1 MNAKCHNCGREYM
14 TARTLA
20 GKAVPCRS
28 CRALNDGAGGPPP
41 AAPVESR
48 ASKANEPA
56 SGKPLA
62 GAAFQVGETQRRP
75 DPSVVAAA
83 EAHAAVAVA
92 QANAAGPQAQ
102 RVGAMNRVVMAL
114 GIGAAML
121 ALVVIGGLLFMRYL
135 QSSSSTE
142 RDWSS
147 AQMAVPQVVSQ
158 RGSGSGFIIEE
169 DDRLWIVTNSSV
181 LQGARDVALHF
192 RDPHDGHEVFRLP
205 GLRTADF
212 TVDSGFKNS
221 DDLPEDGLGHELAAL
236 SVETF
241 RPQLES
247 IGVEPLTIAS
257 LKELRSGLRVVAF
270 GHPSSSAVA
279 FDNGEASASNGTAVH
294 SIFDGI
300 ISGIHHNEGVPAL
313 LQTNASV
320 TDGCVGGPLVVESS
334 GEVAGVTA
342 WVDIDPRTGVAK
354 AGMSYAIA
362 AEQILRVI
370 RQGEQFRRERAEL
383 INTARETV
391 AEPADGELEEVGW
404 PTFSHMSDAVDALKS
419 EGWTFAMRKV
429 ALTDSNGFF
438 TGVYQATGP
447 GLVEVA
453 ILALPKDSRID
464 VDITDVAAGGLIG
477 VGSNDESEP
486 GKMTMVT
493 LRQLG
498 ANQLLQVAPRTVIT
512 VPIQTYS
519 TTFLVQAR
527 FVVVIMERPV
537 AGDARAQPRSST
549 SEPSR
554 PSQAETTVTVDERS
568 ELDESP
574 PLSSQVSPASS
585 SSPPATAPSVA
596 QGGVASAVELHD
608 GMAPVVF
615 ASSLIGL
622 REFDLRFLTNQSS
635 SDAFD
640 QLNEAFVTDTHSFH
654 PDDPR
659 FAEDIMWASL
669 FSRFY
674 FRSVPDKLGLPDTRP
689 LFEVHLT
696 NVPAQTRA
704 GVYLDIDPAWR
715 RYLSLGS
722 TGLVS
727 KSDAI
732 ELVPSIS
739 KADGRFTA
747 EDGHYHLALQLP
759 WNDEELRRL
768 DHAVEIPYTVRV
780 KYQDGTEDAM
790 SGRMRVN
797 PPTEV
802 EQLYPFGLGFAA
814 LVDETH
820 PWIKQLMDEIN
831 HDPKVVAAGLSIAG
845 SGGTA
850 EDALVSIYLVWREL
864 VLRGMR
870 YQNLTAADVGAQRC
884 RSVHESLSAANAN
897 CIDGAILL
905 ASFIEAMGLEAHLVM
920 TPGHAF
926 VCARLGGD
934 SILFIET
941 TMLSQTPAKG
951 AKTYLDELFD
961 PIRAKNA
968 FFKDPS
974 FDSFEVACAA
984 GLGEVV
990 RAHNDAQPILSEFR
1004 RLRQLMDQSSSA
1016 PIDEFLLQ
1024 CAQLGRQVQVVPV
1037 SLARKNG
1044 VRPLGA
1050 PTNINAKFRIP
1061 PRRSN

>member
-20 GKAVPCRS
+20 GKRVVCRS
-28 CRALNDGAGGPPP
+28 CKAWNDGAGGPPP
-41 AAPVESR
+41 VAPVDAHAGNS
-48 ASKANEPA
+48 NEPS
-56 SGKPLA
+56 SGNPLA
-62 GAAFQVGETQRRP
+62 GAAFDVGETQKRP
-75 DPSVVAAA
+75 DPRVVAAA
-83 EAHAAVAVA
+83 EVKAAIAVA
-92 QANAAGPQAQ
+92 QATAARPQAQ
-102 RVGAMNRVVMAL
+102 RVGAMNRVVMAM
-114 GIGAAML
+114 GIGAALL
-121 ALVVIGGLLFMRYL
+121 AVVVVGGLLFMRFL
-135 QSSSSTE
+135 QSPSSRE
-142 RDWSS
+142 HDWTS
-147 AQMAVPQVVSQ
+147 AQLAVPQVVSS

-169 DDRLWIVTNSSV
+169 DGRLWVVTNFAV
-181 LQGARDVALHF
+181 IGGAREVALHF
-192 RDPHDGHEVFRLP
+192 RDPRDGRELFRLP
-205 GLRTADF
+205 GLRTANF
-212 TVDSGFKNS
+212 TVDLGIKHY
-221 DDLPEDGLGHELAAL
+221 DDLPHFGIGRELVAL
-236 SVETF
+236 SVETY
-241 RPQLES
+241 RPQLEA
-247 IGVEPLTIAS
+247 IGVAPLKIAA
-257 LKELRSGLRVVAF
+257 LDELRAGLRVVAF

-279 FDNGEASASNGTAVH
+279 FDVSENPEGAGMAVH

-300 ISGIHHNEGVPAL
+300 ISGVRLAGGRPTL
-313 LQTNASV
+313 LQTNAAV
-320 TDGCVGGPLVVESS
+320 TDGCVGGPIIVAAS

-342 WVDIDPRTGVAK
+342 WVGVDPNSDGTVVE
-354 AGMSYAIA
+354 MSYALTAEPILA
-362 AEQILRVI
+362 AIRDGARFQRLR
-370 RQGEQFRRERAEL
+370 GEL
-383 INTARETV
+383 INLARAPV
-391 AEPADGELEEVGW
+391 AEVADGELEEVDW
-404 PTFSHMSDAVDALKS
+404 PTFPKLGAAVEAMKT
-419 EGWTFAMRKV
+419 EGWTFATSKV
-429 ALTDSNGFF
+429 AVTDDDGSFIGI
-438 TGVYQATGP
+438 YQTTGP
-447 GLVEVA
+447 RSVEIAIFAMPKDPRIDLDVGGVEVA
-453 ILALPKDSRID
+453 GTIAAASDNDSAPGIPTL
-464 VDITDVAAGGLIG
+464 VMLNIP
-477 VGSNDESEP
+477 GSE
-486 GKMTMVT
+486 
-493 LRQLG
+493 
-498 ANQLLQVAPRTVIT
+498 QLLQVAPRDQIS
-512 VPIQTYS
+512 VPIQTYIGRA
-519 TTFLVQAR
+519 LVPAR
-527 FVVVIMERPV
+527 FVLVIMERPV
-537 AGDARAQPRSST
+537 ADAARTQPRSRA
-549 SEPSR
+549 SESSR
-554 PSQAETTVTVDERS
+554 APQTETVAIVAAREPDAS
-568 ELDESP
+568 EQSSLSATESEADSSP
-574 PLSSQVSPASS
+574 PL
-585 SSPPATAPSVA
+585 APSVA

-674 FRSVPDKLGLPDTRP
+674 FRSAPDKLGLPDTRP

-768 DHAVEIPYTVRV
+768 DHAFEIPYTVRV

-920 TPGHAF
+920 TPGHAL

-984 GLGEVV
+984 GLEEVV